1 MLLKH
6 VIFILVVLL
15 GHVGAF
21 SSYRFRVD
29 SVSYSQRCARVQYK
43 PACTVY
49 RRNAI
54 RGSLSMSSETQNA
67 ELPGVVTIKPNKFL
81 SFLKGNWLVL
91 GEVLV
96 IFLAYKNPNFMASGG
111 PLRPEF
117 FISKIGVFTIF
128 LINGLALSIEPSPDE
143 LQSATKTNAIIQLF
157 NFGFIPLVAKFL
169 APLYPIAAFR
179 YNFDY
184 LEKCNMFV

>member
-1 MLLKH
+1 
-6 VIFILVVLL
+6 
-15 GHVGAF
+15 
-21 SSYRFRVD
+21 
-29 SVSYSQRCARVQYK
+29 
-43 PACTVY
+43 
-49 RRNAI
+49 
-54 RGSLSMSSETQNA
+54 MSSETQNSEQPPA
-67 ELPGVVTIKPNKFL
+67 TPVVTTAKPNKFL

-157 NFGFIPLVAKFL
+157 NFGFIPLAAKFL
-169 APLYPIAAFR
+169 APLYPIPAFR
-179 YNFDY
+179 
-184 LEKCNMFV
+184 C